1 MSKIYFFDDP
11 NELYVPITFTDYY
24 DALAEMISIYQED
37 RFDQR
42 IVALA
47 DDFGEITRIV
57 YHHAGSTIMLSLYES
72 MLVQYDSEIRRAVIV
87 GFDPVNGNIKVEDI
101 NLHHSIFVRWVPI
114 ECIRY
119 I

>member
-1 MSKIYFFDDP
+1 MSKIYFFDEP
-11 NELYVPITFTDYY
+11 NELYIPITFTNYY
-24 DALAEMISIYQED
+24 DAFTEMTSFFQED

-47 DDFGEITRIV
+47 DDFGEITRII

-87 GFDPVNGNIKVEDI
+87 GFDPVNGTIKVEDI
-101 NLHHSIFVRWVPI
+101 NLHHSVFVRWVPI